1 MYIIMYSPTYL
12 LDIINTNNEKN
23 RSIDLLDDYF
33 NYSKK
38 VNR

>member
-1 MYIIMYSPTYL
+1 MYSPTYL